1 MKISIIDNCDVL
13 IIGAGPVGCVLA
25 ERFSSITNLK
35 CLIVDKRNHIAGN
48 CYDKINSKGLLYH
61 KYGPHYLR
69 FKNKNI
75 YKYLSK
81 FTQWIDGKYIV
92 KSIVNK
98 KQYPFPI
105 NIKTL
110 ELFFNKK
117 FKSKKDLINFI
128 DKKKINIKK
137 PKNSEEFILSRLGR
151 EIYEAFYKNYTIKQ
165 WGLHPAKLPKEIV
178 GRVPIRFN
186 KDDRYVNEKIQV
198 MPKKGFTSMFKNM
211 INNKNITVS
220 LNTDFKKIKNLV
232 KPKLFTIYTGCPDEY
247 FDYKFGKLDWRS
259 LKFSFKNYKKKYLQD
274 CVQYNFPN
282 EKNYTR
288 SVEIKHVTKQRSNF
302 TVISREYPTSKGDPY
317 YPINTKDNI
326 DKFNKYKKLI
336 LKEEKKKVFF
346 EGRLATYRYLN
357 TDQVIERALLL
368 YKKLKKILDD
378 LK

>member
-1 MKISIIDNCDVL
+1 MKKLNIKNYDIL
-13 IIGAGPVGCVLA
+13 IVGAGPVGCVLA
-25 ERFSSITNLK
+25 ERFSSINNFK
-35 CLIVDKRNHIAGN
+35 CLIIDKRNHIAGN
-48 CYDKINSKGLLYH
+48 CYDKINRKGLLYH

-69 FKNKNI
+69 FKNKNT

-81 FTQWIDGKYIV
+81 FTKWIKGKYIV
-92 KSIVNK
+92 KSIINK
-98 KQYPFPI
+98 KKYPFPI
-105 NIKTL
+105 NIKTF

-128 DKKKINIKK
+128 DKIKINIKN
-137 PKNSEEFILSRLGR
+137 PKNSEEFILSKLGR

-165 WGLHPAKLPKEIV
+165 WGMHPAKLPKEIV

-186 KDDRYVNEKIQV
+186 KDDGYVNEKIQV

-211 INNKNITVS
+211 ICSRNIDVS
-220 LNTDFKKIKNLV
+220 LNTDFKKIKNLE
-232 KPKLFTIYTGCPDEY
+232 KPKLLTIYTGCPDEY
-247 FDYKFGKLDWRS
+247 FDYKFGKLNWRS
-259 LKFSFKNYKKKYLQD
+259 LKFSFKNYKKEYLQD

-317 YPINTKDNI
+317 YPINTKVNI

-336 LKEEKKKVFF
+336 LKEQKKMFF
-346 EGRLATYRYLN
+346 LKEGLLH
-357 TDQVIERALLL
+357 TDI
-368 YKKLKKILDD
+368 
-378 LK
+378 

>member
-1 MKISIIDNCDVL
+1 MKIPNIENFDVL
-13 IIGAGPVGCVLA
+13 IIGAGPVGCVMA
-25 ERFSSITNLK
+25 ERFSSINNFK

-75 YKYLSK
+75 YKYLSN
-81 FTQWIDGKYIV
+81 FTKWIDGNYIV

-98 KQYPFPI
+98 KKYPFPI

-128 DKKKINIKK
+128 DKKKINIKN

-151 EIYEAFYKNYTIKQ
+151 EVYEAFYKNYTIKQ
-165 WGLHPAKLPKEIV
+165 WGVNPKKLPKEIV

-198 MPKKGFTSMFKNM
+198 MPKNGFTSMFKNM
-211 INNKNITVS
+211 INNRNITVS
-220 LNTDFKKIKNLV
+220 LNTDFKKIKNLA

-282 EKNYTR
+282 EKKYTR

-317 YPINTKDNI
+317 YPINTKVNI
-326 DKFNKYKKLI
+326 TKFNKYKKLI
-336 LKEEKKKVFF
+336 VKEEKKNVFF

-357 TDQVIERALLL
+357 TDEVIEKALLL
-368 YKKLKKILDD
+368 YKRLKFFF
-378 LK
+378 

>member
-1 MKISIIDNCDVL
+1 MKISNIDNYDVL

-25 ERFSSITNLK
+25 ERFSSITNFK

-48 CYDKINSKGLLYH
+48 CYDKINRKGLLYH

-81 FTQWIDGKYIV
+81 FTKWIDGKYIV

-128 DKKKINIKK
+128 DKKKINIKN

-165 WGLHPAKLPKEIV
+165 WGMHPAKLPKEIV

-220 LNTDFKKIKNLV
+220 LNTDFKKIKNLA

-247 FDYKFGKLDWRS
+247 FDYKFGKLNWRS
-259 LKFSFKNYKKKYLQD
+259 LKFSFKNYKKEYLQD

-317 YPINTKDNI
+317 YPINTKNNI

-368 YKKLKKILDD
+368 YKKLKKNLDA